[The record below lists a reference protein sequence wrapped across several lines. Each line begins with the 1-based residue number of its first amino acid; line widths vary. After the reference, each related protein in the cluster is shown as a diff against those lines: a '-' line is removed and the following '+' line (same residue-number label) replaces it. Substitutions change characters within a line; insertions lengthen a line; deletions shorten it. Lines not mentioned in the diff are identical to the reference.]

1 MHSFD
6 IITGLDSS
14 DCVRVPQVV
23 KASVRAS
30 NCCCSLFESAVN
42 GRVIKVMS
50 AFICE
55 DKVIIF
61 SSCTGFKPHFC
72 LYCFLAL
79 EQIHYGCGRF
89 NSPTF
94 AVFGG
99 HNAVNALSSRKRCNW
114 QLIRTVPCSKS
125 ILCQLRASTSPSH
138 NPIKRVTD
146 SRISNGLPRISVRN
160 FCMSSV
166 SRGVNSL
173 RTILGILQASVGLNL
188 K

>member
-6 IITGLDSS
+6 IITGLDSG

-30 NCCCSLFESAVN
+30 KCCCGLFKSTVD

-61 SSCTGFKPHFC
+61 LSCTGFKPHFC

-89 NSPTF
+89 DSPTF
-94 AVFGG
+94 VVFCG
-99 HNAVNALSSRKRCNW
+99 HNAVNALTLAKA
-114 QLIRTVPCSKS
+114 L
-125 ILCQLRASTSPSH
+125 
-138 NPIKRVTD
+138 
-146 SRISNGLPRISVRN
+146 
-160 FCMSSV
+160 
-166 SRGVNSL
+166 
-173 RTILGILQASVGLNL
+173 
-188 K
+188 

>member
-1 MHSFD
+1 MHSLN
-6 IITGLDSS
+6 IIARLDSS
-14 DCVRVPQVV
+14 DCVRVTQVV

-50 AFICE
+50 TFICE

-61 SSCTGFKPHFC
+61 PSCTGFKPHFC

-89 NSPTF
+89 DSPTF

-99 HNAVNALSSRKRCNW
+99 YNAVNAL
-114 QLIRTVPCSKS
+114 
-125 ILCQLRASTSPSH
+125 ILAKAL
-138 NPIKRVTD
+138 
-146 SRISNGLPRISVRN
+146 
-160 FCMSSV
+160 
-166 SRGVNSL
+166 
-173 RTILGILQASVGLNL
+173 
-188 K
+188 